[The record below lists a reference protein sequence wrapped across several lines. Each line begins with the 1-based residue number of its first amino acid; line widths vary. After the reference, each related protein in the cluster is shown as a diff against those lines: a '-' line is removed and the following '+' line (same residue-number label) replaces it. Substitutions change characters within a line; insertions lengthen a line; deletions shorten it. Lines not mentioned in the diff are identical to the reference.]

1 MKRRCFSILPTPS
14 GGLRNRRVGLQL
26 NIAFSMRTDRIPVL
40 SRRINFF
47 GRSSKSAEQSSRGSR
62 NVRPRIAVNR
72 GLKQLG
78 TRLLAALCLSAL
90 ATPADPQAPE
100 AHKPGEVFRDCPD
113 CEELVV
119 VPSGDFVMG
128 SNDNPAEAPP
138 HHVVIAQPFAV
149 GRREVTFAEWDL
161 CVAADV
167 CKYTPSD
174 HGWGRG
180 ERPVI
185 DVSWEDTKPFITW
198 LSQKSGQTYRLL
210 TEAEWEYAS
219 RAGTVSS
226 YWWGKDV
233 GVAKA
238 KCLKCGGDLPSKP
251 CRQDRSGPT
260 GSAFS
265 IPLATRPSGFKTAG
279 TPLTAAPRKTAPPG
293 TREIAGFT
301 FCAAVRSRTRPMP
314 SDPRRASDT
323 TSMSD
328 TTPTAFG
335 WLEN

>member
-1 MKRRCFSILPTPS
+1 VI
-14 GGLRNRRVGLQL
+14 
-26 NIAFSMRTDRIPVL
+26 
-40 SRRINFF
+40 
-47 GRSSKSAEQSSRGSR
+47 
-62 NVRPRIAVNR
+62 R
-72 GLKQLG
+72 GLKQPG
-78 TRLLAALCLSAL
+78 RRLLTALCLSAL
-90 ATPADPQAPE
+90 PTPAAPQAVE

-233 GVAKA
+233 GAAKA
-238 KCLKCGGDLPSKP
+238 KCLECGGDPAK
-251 CRQDRSGPT
+251 QTVPT
-260 GSAFS
+260 GSF
-265 IPLATRPSGFKTAG
+265 RPNGFGLFDTSGN
-279 TPLTAAPRKTAPPG
+279 AAEWVQDCWNASYRGAPQDG
-293 TREIAGFT
+293 SAWNTGDCGLHVLRGGSFANK
-301 FCAAVRSRTRPMP
+301 ANAVRS
-314 SDPRRASDT
+314 ASRFRYDF
-323 TSMSD
+323 D
-328 TTPTAFG
+328 VRYYANGFRVARD
-335 WLEN
+335 LK